1 MVRILFRLA
10 QLILV
15 ALLSTLAVADD
26 TDPPVLNAISVDK
39 VTVDVTEGPQTLT
52 FTVDVTDES
61 GINWSAGVNNTGMV
75 LQDAGG

>member
-26 TDPPVLNAISVDK
+26 ADPPVLNAISVDK
-39 VTVDVTEGPQTLT
+39 VTVDVTEEIGRAH
-52 FTVDVTDES
+52 V
-61 GINWSAGVNNTGMV
+61 
-75 LQDAGG
+75 